1 LRTNYRCRHILKPVK
16 SIASNTAY
24 STTVKLP
31 AVLLERLRLLNPT
44 ETLSVSDIVEYIL
57 RDFVVRGT
65 A

>member
-1 LRTNYRCRHILKPVK
+1 MK

-24 STTVKLP
+24 TTTVRLP
-31 AVLLERLRLLNPT
+31 AALLERLRLLNPT